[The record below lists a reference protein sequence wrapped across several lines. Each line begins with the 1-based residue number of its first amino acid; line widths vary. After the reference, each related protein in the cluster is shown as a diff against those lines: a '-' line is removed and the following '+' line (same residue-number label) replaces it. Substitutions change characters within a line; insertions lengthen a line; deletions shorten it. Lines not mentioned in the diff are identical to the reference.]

1 MPSLKPTQ
9 TIIEAVK
16 DISAG
21 RYRLPSIQR
30 SFVWEAEQVY
40 KLLDSLMRDYPIGAF
55 LLWKPGPDLQVRTR
69 LFVLDHK
76 PGQRAISGDD
86 VIKHGTYLVLDGQQR
101 LQSLYLAFSG
111 SYDGKRLYFKV
122 DSSSIQDSDTR
133 FQFQFLSKEEAT
145 DSTWRRISELVKIKI
160 EDISEYVDTQFPS
173 LDDSKKLIKKNL
185 GKFIQRFSIDTKL
198 SLQEVEETLPYDD
211 VLEVFVRVNSGGTVL
226 TKSDLVF
233 STVILNS
240 PNMESTFSD
249 LVDDLNGNGDYDF
262 DIDFLIKTSF
272 VLFDIGAK
280 YDVAKLKSGDFIKKL
295 DQNIDAFK
303 RALFS
308 TVEFLKN
315 DARILSKRFLRSD
328 LALTPIVDYIFR
340 QPHQQIPEGEAGK
353 LRQYLYMS
361 FFLSFYSYGADTK
374 LDVIHKKIVSAGGSF
389 PAQDIGQF
397 VSERTKARYEFTEDL
412 LKDTAL
418 VLNVIQG
425 GVYEIPKK
433 RGWSLEQ
440 DHIFPNSVL
449 TKLGVPNEIR
459 DDIGNL
465 RYLAKTRNIL
475 KSATLPDTSL
485 EFYGSHNDELN
496 ALFSSAVNSLTP
508 ASFTAFCTFRRTFI
522 FQKVRTFLGF
532 TDQPMLEPEPGRVNL
547 KAIGR
552 TPEAG
557 SPSAPKAP
565 RSPSNNIRI
574 KDSMVITV
582 VNAALVPAK
591 KGGKKLAL
599 DAVMKNQTIAQA
611 RVNLTAAK
619 LSMGYCNWAVN
630 KLISVGAITV
640 Q

>member
-16 DISAG
+16 DIDEG

-55 LLWKPGPDLQVRTR
+55 LLWKPGPEMVVRTR
-69 LFVLDHK
+69 RFVRDHI
-76 PGQRAISGDD
+76 PGHRHISGDEA
-86 VIKHGTYLVLDGQQR
+86 IERGTYLVLDGQQR
-101 LQSLYLAFSG
+101 LQSLYLAFFG

-122 DSSSIQDSDTR
+122 DSSPVPDSDTQ
-133 FQFQFLSKEEAT
+133 FHFQFLSKEEVNG
-145 DSTWRRISELVKIKI
+145 STWRRIDELLKLKI
-160 EDISEYVDTQFPS
+160 EDISDFVDTNFVS
-173 LDDSKKLIKKNL
+173 LEDETRKLIKRNL
-185 GKFIQRFSIDTKL
+185 AKFIQRFRIDPKL
-198 SLQEVEETLPYDD
+198 NLQEVEETLPYED
-211 VLEVFVRVNSGGTVL
+211 VLEVFVRVNSGGTIL

-240 PNMESTFSD
+240 PNMESTFNE

-295 DQNIDAFK
+295 DLNIDAFK
-303 RALFS
+303 KALIS

-328 LALTPIVDYIFR
+328 LALTPIVDYIFH

-374 LDVIHKKIVSAGGSF
+374 LDVIHKKIVGSKF
-389 PAQDIGQF
+389 PVDEIGQF
-397 VSERTKARYEFTEDL
+397 MSERTKARYDFTDDL
-412 LKDTAL
+412 LKDVAV
-418 VLNVIQG
+418 VLNVVHG

-449 TKLGVPNEIR
+449 TNLGVPDELK
-459 DDIGNL
+459 DDVGNL

-475 KSATLPDTSL
+475 KSASLPDAKL
-485 EFYGSHNDELN
+485 DFFGSDDPHLS
-496 ALFSSAVNSLTP
+496 ALFTAARENLTP
-508 ASFTAFCTFRRTFI
+508 ESFAAFSTARRQFI
-522 FQKVRTFLGF
+522 YSRVRAFLNF
-532 TDQPMLEPEPGRVNL
+532 PEP
-547 KAIGR
+547 
-552 TPEAG
+552 
-557 SPSAPKAP
+557 
-565 RSPSNNIRI
+565 
-574 KDSMVITV
+574 
-582 VNAALVPAK
+582 
-591 KGGKKLAL
+591 
-599 DAVMKNQTIAQA
+599 Q
-611 RVNLTAAK
+611 TAA
-619 LSMGYCNWAVN
+619 
-630 KLISVGAITV
+630 